1 MKKTLLLT
9 LALAATTLA
18 FAAKIYVNPGHGS
31 WGAND
36 RNIATITHPL
46 GDTTGFYESNTNMWK
61 CLYLTEKLR
70 AAGHTVKMSHT
81 KCGTSPALAT
91 VAAESQTF
99 GADYFISVHSNAL
112 SADADMINF
121 PAYFYR
127 TNYGAS
133 AATCTAMAQASWKR
147 HFYIFDQGMEF
158 LSTSLYS
165 MTKYKI
171 EVGNYAVLAQST
183 PGYLVEGYF
192 HTYQPARHR
201 ALNPEWCRQEGL
213 RYFRGIQDYYGKA
226 GETKGYIMG
235 YIRTKDK
242 QINQTYYTTRSG
254 NDIYMPING
263 ARVYLTNAAGDTIMT
278 NCYNYV
284 ARKLTNQKCYT
295 TDNNYNGVFAYEDLT
310 PGTYTI
316 SVRAS
321 GYKKYTQT
329 ITVTADQT
337 AYTQIFLTSGTDDEE
352 EPEPTPTPNPGGNT
366 DPGYDGTE
374 VANATGLNPFAY
386 GLTSEL
392 NADSTEITLRWWLNA
407 PATTVKI
414 VFNDGETD
422 YVVRDYKNVAVD
434 GYKDVIQTSA
444 LPRGKQ
450 LTWRVDVTGAG
461 FNNATKIS
469 KEYYFFRPSSVDTD
483 DNPESANFGRL
494 LCTEAYHEIKDKS
507 GSGSAGEYSTYK
519 SYSMGAGIYE
529 FDAKFDFVKGHN
541 GGNTFNT
548 YREDLTAKKAS
559 APHRVRIADDGRVFA
574 TSFNGGEAWG
584 GKVMWLVDAATL
596 DTWTPAFEYGYI
608 NTSTSNLVTADGYYI
623 AAPNIGFDV
632 QGGGSN
638 LRILMLSGTQACY
651 DGAVSAFRCYEYAW
665 GNKTSWS
672 TAPTKKWFDGN
683 TSNNCNG
690 TYKVIN
696 HLGAQ
701 VQFDGQGGIWMC
713 QYRGAATDTYP
724 SLVYYD
730 KNGTYRY
737 HEVMNNRGGGGF
749 RFNKDFTRVIISG
762 GNGTNGEATVYTVS
776 NDANGYPTKLTKEF
790 TIAMGLGAGMLDFA
804 WDYAD
809 NIYAISYSKEK
820 LVAYALPHSNG
831 RVISTPAATKYAF
844 TLAANGE
851 EPEPDPDP
859 EPDVTTDGLNPFAY
873 ALSSALSADNTV
885 LTVNYSLNATA
896 TEVNIVVLNGETVVK
911 TIACEGIAKG
921 TYSVE
926 IPTAELPKE
935 AALTWRVD
943 VKGAAVTQATFVDN
957 SVKLYCPTSIDIDN
971 NPQNDNFGTVFVVEG
986 LPTAKDNATYA
997 NYISYADGAG
1007 LYVLNADGTA
1017 RPMPNQ
1023 STTRYGYNGGRVSQT
1038 RQYFNV
1044 TSSSAY
1050 SPYRV
1055 RVSDDGRIFVSS
1067 LSPDGQVLWE
1077 ADPLVFSR
1085 PDAADWQDRA
1095 VAGWAHVMSDKNDNT
1110 VMATEARN
1118 CTHTACGI
1126 YGLYE
1131 GNAATGA
1138 FIAGPNVGFDVR
1150 GAGKDLKL
1158 LMLSGCKQA
1167 IVNFTPA
1174 HFYCDEYDLGEATM
1188 WNTAPSRRVFK
1199 GNVVN
1204 HAGTQVQ
1211 YDGDGNVWMCQHRSG
1226 TDAATLMKFNA
1237 DATDA
1242 VLYNEDPKQPYHRC
1256 GAIRFN
1262 NDYSQVAI
1270 ATIGSGTGGAFTV
1283 YPVVDGMPVWN
1294 QGTEVDCKS
1303 VTHHSLMD
1311 FAWDYA
1317 SNLYIAAD
1325 AASGSAGKC
1334 VAVYAMPHAADRVV
1348 STPAADKYTF
1358 TLPKPVYTVTA
1369 TANDPAM
1376 GTVEGAGTYAE
1387 GATATLTATA
1397 AAGHKFVNWTV
1408 GEDVLTENPLT
1419 LTVTADVAVVA
1430 NFAVIEHTV
1439 TATVNDPAMGSV
1451 EGAGTYAEGATA
1463 TLTAT
1468 ANEGYEF
1475 VSWTVGEDVLTE
1487 NPLTLTVTADVA
1499 VVANFAVI
1507 EHTVTATVNDP
1518 AMGSVEG
1525 AGTYAEGATAT
1536 LTATANEGYEF
1547 VSWTVGED
1555 VLTENPLTLTVDK
1568 DIEVVA
1574 TFKAIEVV
1582 VPTYTVSVSVNDP
1595 AMGSVEGAGTYAE
1608 GATATLTAT
1617 ANEGYEFVSWTV
1629 GEDVLTENPLTLTV
1643 DKDIE
1648 VVATFK
1654 AIEVVVPTY
1663 TVSVSV
1669 NDPAMGSVEG
1679 AGTYDEGATATLTA
1693 TAAEGY
1699 EFVSWTIGDETLTAN
1714 PLSLTVTSDTTVVA
1728 TFKAIEVVVPTY
1740 TVSVSVN
1747 DPAMGTVEGA
1757 GTYDEGATA
1766 TLTATAA
1773 EGYEFVSWTVGE
1785 EILTE
1790 NPLTLTVDKDI
1801 EVVATFQIAVPTD
1814 LENTE
1819 YNASQVEKILR
1830 DDRIYIRVNNQLYT
1844 VTGARAE

>member
-9 LALAATTLA
+9 LALVATTLA

-36 RNIATITHPL
+36 RNLATITHAL

-70 AAGHTVKMSHT
+70 AAGHTVVMSHT
-81 KCGTSPALAT
+81 KCGVSPELSV
-91 VAAESQTF
+91 VAAEAQRS
-99 GADYFISVHSNAL
+99 GADYFISVHSNAH
-112 SADADMINF
+112 SEGSTTNY

-127 TNYGAS
+127 GKTGNDYAS
-133 AATCTAMAQASWKR
+133 GSINRIKKAWPYC
-147 HFYIFDQGMEF
+147 FDIHNQGMEHHSNYSLTNVGLYADITF
-158 LSTSLYS
+158 QGGSSSTTTIDGVSY
-165 MTKYKI
+165 TGFY
-171 EVGNYAVLAQST
+171 GVLRHGI
-183 PGYLVEGYF
+183 PGYLIEGYF

-201 ALNPEWCRQEGL
+201 ALSPEWCRQEGL
-213 RYFRGIQDYYGKA
+213 RHYRGIAAWYGNA
-226 GETKGYIMG
+226 PETKGYIMG
-235 YIRTKDK
+235 YIRTKDQ
-242 QINQTYYTTRSG
+242 QINQTYYTGRAG

-352 EPEPTPTPNPGGNT
+352 EPTPTPNPGGNT

-422 YVVRDYKNVAVD
+422 YVVRDYENVAVD

-461 FNNATKIS
+461 FKNATKIG

-541 GGNTFNT
+541 GGNTFKT
-548 YREDLTAKKAS
+548 YREDLTAQKSS

-713 QYRGAATDTYP
+713 QYRGSATDTYP

-851 EPEPDPDP
+851 EPEPDP

-885 LTVNYSLNATA
+885 LTVNYTLNATA
-896 TEVNIVVLNGETVVK
+896 TEVNILVLNGETVVK

-935 AALTWRVD
+935 TALTWRVD

-957 SVKLYCPTSIDIDN
+957 SVKLYSPTSIDIDN
-971 NPQNDNFGTVFVVEG
+971 NPQNENFGTVFVVEG
-986 LPTAKDNATYA
+986 KPDAKDNATYA
-997 NYISYADGAG
+997 NYLSYTDGAG
-1007 LYVLNADGTA
+1007 LYLLNADGTA
-1017 RPMPNQ
+1017 RPMPN
-1023 STTRYGYNGGRVSQT
+1023 RPAGKYGYNGGRVQQA
-1038 RQYFNV
+1038 RQYFDG
-1044 TSSSAY
+1044 TTRGGY

-1055 RVSDDGRIFVSS
+1055 RVSDDGRIFISS
-1067 LSPDGQVLWE
+1067 MTPDGQILWE

-1085 PDAADWQDRA
+1085 PNAADWEERA
-1095 VAGWAHVMSDKNDNT
+1095 VKGWASVMSSKNENT
-1110 VMATEARN
+1110 VMGTAKRN
-1118 CTHTACGI
+1118 CTHTYCGI
-1126 YGLYE
+1126 YNLYE
-1131 GNAATGA
+1131 GNAETGT
-1138 FIAGPNVGFDVR
+1138 FIAGPNIGFDVQ
-1150 GAGKDLKL
+1150 GSGKDLKL
-1158 LMLSGCKQA
+1158 LMLAGCKEA
-1167 IVNFTPA
+1167 IVNFTPK
-1174 HFYCDEYDLGEATM
+1174 HFYCDEYDLGTATM
-1188 WNTAPSRRVFK
+1188 WNTAPSRRVFA

-1204 HAGTQVQ
+1204 YAGTQVQ
-1211 YDGDGNVWMCQHRSG
+1211 YDKDGNVWMCQHRSG
-1226 TDAATLMKFNA
+1226 TDAATLMKFNG

-1242 VLYNEDPKQPYHRC
+1242 VLYNEDPKKPYHRC

-1283 YPVVDGMPVWN
+1283 YPVVDGMPVWS

-1317 SNLYIAAD
+1317 GNLYIAAD
-1325 AASGSAGKC
+1325 AASGDAGHC
-1334 VAVYAMPHAADRVV
+1334 VAIYAMPHAADKVV

-1387 GATATLTATA
+1387 GATATLTATP
-1397 AAGHKFVNWTV
+1397 AAGHQFVNWTVGDETLTDNPLTLTVTGDITAVANFAVIEHTVTVTANDPAMGTVEGAGTYAEGATATLTATPAAGHQFLNWTV

-1430 NFAVIEHTV
+1430 NFAIIEHTV

-1451 EGAGTYAEGATA
+1451 EGAGTYDEGATA

-1468 ANEGYEF
+1468 AAEGYEF
-1475 VSWTVGEDVLTE
+1475 VSWTIGDETLTA
-1487 NPLTLTVTADVA
+1487 NPLSLTVTSD
-1499 VVANFAVI
+1499 
-1507 EHTVTATVNDP
+1507 TA
-1518 AMGSVEG
+1518 
-1525 AGTYAEGATAT
+1525 
-1536 LTATANEGYEF
+1536 
-1547 VSWTVGED
+1547 
-1555 VLTENPLTLTVDK
+1555 
-1568 DIEVVA
+1568 
-1574 TFKAIEVV
+1574 
-1582 VPTYTVSVSVNDP
+1582 
-1595 AMGSVEGAGTYAE
+1595 
-1608 GATATLTAT
+1608 
-1617 ANEGYEFVSWTV
+1617 
-1629 GEDVLTENPLTLTV
+1629 
-1643 DKDIE
+1643 

-1699 EFVSWTIGDETLTAN
+1699 EFVSWTIGEETLTAN
-1714 PLSLTVTSDTTVVA
+1714 PLSLTVTSDTAVVA

-1740 TVSVSVN
+1740 TVSVTVN
-1747 DPAMGTVEGA
+1747 DPSMGTVEGA

-1773 EGYEFVSWTVGE
+1773 EGYEFVSWTIGDE
-1785 EILTE
+1785 TLTA
-1790 NPLTLTVDKDI
+1790 NPLSLTVTSDTA
-1801 EVVATFQIAVPTD
+1801 VVATFQIAVPTD

-1819 YNASQVEKILR
+1819 YNASQVEKIWR

>member
-9 LALAATTLA
+9 LALVATTLA

-36 RNIATITHPL
+36 RNVATITHAL

-70 AAGHTVKMSHT
+70 AAGHTVVMSHT
-81 KCGTSPALAT
+81 KCGVSPELS
-91 VAAESQTF
+91 VIAAEAQRS
-99 GADYFISVHSNAL
+99 GADYFISVHSNAH
-112 SADADMINF
+112 SEGSTTNY

-127 TNYGAS
+127 GTTGNDYAS
-133 AATCTAMAQASWKR
+133 GSINRIKKAWPYC
-147 HFYIFDQGMEF
+147 FDIHNQGMEHH
-158 LSTSLYS
+158 SNYSLTNVGLYADI
-165 MTKYKI
+165 TFQG
-171 EVGNYAVLAQST
+171 GNYGTTTIDGVTYKGYYGVLRHGI
-183 PGYLVEGYF
+183 PGYLIEGYF

-201 ALNPEWCRQEGL
+201 ALSPEWCRQEGL
-213 RYFRGIQDYYGKA
+213 RHYRGIAAWYGNA
-226 GETKGYIMG
+226 PETKGYIMG

-242 QINQTYYTTRSG
+242 QINQTYYTGRAG

-316 SVRAS
+316 TVRAS

-461 FNNATKIS
+461 FKNATKIS

-494 LCTEAYHEIKDKS
+494 LCTEAYHEIKGKS
-507 GSGSAGEYSTYK
+507 GSGSAGAYSTYK
-519 SYSMGAGIYE
+519 SHSLGAGIYE

-541 GGNTFNT
+541 GGNTFKT
-548 YREDLTAKKAS
+548 YREDLTAQKSS

-701 VQFDGQGGIWMC
+701 VQFDGKGGIWMC
-713 QYRGAATDTYP
+713 QYRGSATDTYP

-831 RVISTPAATKYAF
+831 RVVSTPAATKYAF
-844 TLAANGE
+844 TLEAE
-851 EPEPDPDP
+851 EVEPEPEP

-885 LTVNYSLNATA
+885 LTVNYTLNATA
-896 TEVNIVVLNGETVVK
+896 TEVNILVLNGETVVK
-911 TIACEGIAKG
+911 TIPCTGITKG
-921 TYSVE
+921 TYAVE

-986 LPTAKDNATYA
+986 RPDAKDNATYT

-1007 LYVLNADGTA
+1007 LYLLNADATA
-1017 RPMPNQ
+1017 RRMPNQ
-1023 STTRYGYNGGRVSQT
+1023 GDKVRYGYNGGRVQQT
-1038 RQYFNV
+1038 RQYFNG
-1044 TSSSAY
+1044 TSVGGF

-1067 LSPDGQVLWE
+1067 LTPDGQVLWE
-1077 ADPLVFSR
+1077 ADPYIFSH
-1085 PDAADWQDRA
+1085 PNAADWQEKA
-1095 VAGWAHVMSDKNDNT
+1095 VAGWSKVISVDNENT
-1110 VMATEARN
+1110 FMATEARN
-1118 CTHTACGI
+1118 CSHANCGI
-1126 YGLYE
+1126 YSLFE
-1131 GNAATGA
+1131 GNAETGK
-1138 FIAGPNVGFDVR
+1138 FIAGPNIGFDVQ
-1150 GAGKDLKL
+1150 GSGKDLKL

-1167 IVNFTPA
+1167 IASYTPA
-1174 HFYCDEYDLGEATM
+1174 HFYCSEYNLGEATQ
-1188 WNTAPSRRVFK
+1188 WTTVPTREIFR
-1199 GNVVN
+1199 GHVVN
-1204 HAGTQVQ
+1204 YSGSQVQ
-1211 YDGDGNVWMCQHRSG
+1211 YDKDGNVWLCQHRSG

-1242 VLYNEDPKQPYHRC
+1242 VLYNEDPRQPYHRC

-1317 SNLYIAAD
+1317 GNLYIAAD
-1325 AASGSAGKC
+1325 AASGNAGRC
-1334 VAVYAMPHAADRVV
+1334 VAIYAMPHAADKVV
-1348 STPAADKYTF
+1348 STPAADQYTF

-1376 GTVEGAGTYAE
+1376 GTVEGAGTFDEGATATLTATAAAGHKFVNWTVGDETLTDNPLTLTVTGDITAVANFAVIEHTVTATVNDPAMGSVEGAGTYAE

-1475 VSWTVGEDVLTE
+1475 VSWTVGEE
-1487 NPLTLTVTADVA
+1487 
-1499 VVANFAVI
+1499 
-1507 EHTVTATVNDP
+1507 
-1518 AMGSVEG
+1518 
-1525 AGTYAEGATAT
+1525 
-1536 LTATANEGYEF
+1536 
-1547 VSWTVGED
+1547 

-1574 TFKAIEVV
+1574 TFKAV
-1582 VPTYTVSVSVNDP
+1582 
-1595 AMGSVEGAGTYAE
+1595 
-1608 GATATLTAT
+1608 
-1617 ANEGYEFVSWTV
+1617 
-1629 GEDVLTENPLTLTV
+1629 
-1643 DKDIE
+1643 
-1648 VVATFK
+1648 
-1654 AIEVVVPTY
+1654 EVVVPTY

-1699 EFVSWTIGDETLTAN
+1699 EFVSWTIGEETLTAN
-1714 PLSLTVTSDTTVVA
+1714 PLSLTVTSDTAVVA
-1728 TFKAIEVVVPTY
+1728 TFKAIEAVVPTY

-1747 DPAMGTVEGA
+1747 DPTMGTVEGA

-1785 EILTE
+1785 EVLTE

-1819 YNASQVEKILR
+1819 YNASQVEKIWR